1 MSRGIRVS
9 GLVREFGP
17 VRAVDAVSFEVE
29 PGSLTVLLGP
39 SGCGKS
45 TILRLVAGLDAAD
58 AGRIEIDGRDVTG
71 LDPAHRGVSMV
82 FQSYAL
88 FPHLD
93 VRENILFGLKVR
105 RIERAERERRL
116 ADAARIVALDGLLGR
131 RPAQLSGGQ
140 RQRVALARA
149 IVSQQPVCL
158 MDEPLSNL
166 DAKLRA
172 EMRDEIRDLQRQ
184 LGLTMIYVTHD
195 QVEAMSMAD
204 RIVLLRDGRIEQA
217 GTPHTL
223 YERPGS
229 TFVARFIGM
238 PPMNVIALDAD
249 SEAGG
254 SVRSLLADA
263 RVPQS
268 AAAIGVRPEH
278 MVVGDGGLP
287 ATVRSAD
294 YLGGE
299 TVLRARVGTQEIFVK
314 VPGRAAARAGQ
325 TLHLGWRPDDAWP
338 FDADGNALSDATAPE
353 PPHDCATRTA
363 NPRAAGN

>member
-1 MSRGIRVS
+1 MTGGIRVS
-9 GLVREFGP
+9 GLVREFGT
-17 VRAVDAVSFEVE
+17 VRAVDAVSFEVA

-45 TILRLVAGLDAAD
+45 TVLRLVAGLDSVD
-58 AGRIEIDGRDVTG
+58 AGRIEIDGRDVTA
-71 LDPAHRGVSMV
+71 LDPAERGVSMV

-105 RIERAERERRL
+105 RVDTAERERRL
-116 ADAARIVALDGLLGR
+116 AEAARIVALDGLLGR

-172 EMRDEIRDLQRQ
+172 EMRDEIRDLQRH

-204 RIVLLRDGRIEQA
+204 RIVLLRDGRIEQT
-217 GTPHTL
+217 GTPHVL
-223 YERPGS
+223 YERPGT

-249 SEAGG
+249 AQGG
-254 SVRSLLADA
+254 GRVRDLPACS
-263 RVPQS
+263 RIPPS
-268 AAAIGVRPEH
+268 AATIGVRPEH
-278 MVVGDGGLP
+278 LGLGDSGLP
-287 ATVRSAD
+287 VTVRSAD

-299 TVLRARVGTQEIFVK
+299 TVLRARLGTQEVFVK
-314 VPGRAAARAGQ
+314 VPGRMAAQVGQ
-325 TLHLGWRPDDAWP
+325 TLYLGWRPDDAWP

-353 PPHDCATRTA
+353 PPDDGATRVA
-363 NPRAAGN
+363 IPRDADN